1 MPISQSHQTNPA
13 AFDTLSYAKRLQ
25 GSGFTQE
32 QAEIQAE
39 TFFNIIQD
47 QLVSKRDLYDVE
59 KNLRIEIE
67 NIKKDLAVEI
77 EKVRKEFSFE
87 IAKVRVEIEKV
98 KTDLTIEIANVRK
111 DLTVEIENV
120 RKDLTVEIENVRKD
134 LRFEISNLSKELKIW
149 FGGMLVIVI
158 GVLSGIMTLIVHLP
172 N

>member
-1 MPISQSHQTNPA
+1 MPISQSHQYNPVS
-13 AFDTLSYAKRLQ
+13 FDTLSYAKRLQ
-25 GSGFTQE
+25 NSGFTQE

-59 KNLRIEIE
+59 KNLKFDME
-67 NIKKDLAVEI
+67 NI
-77 EKVRKEFSFE
+77 
-87 IAKVRVEIEKV
+87 
-98 KTDLTIEIANVRK
+98 
-111 DLTVEIENV
+111 
-120 RKDLTVEIENVRKD
+120 RKD

-172 N
+172 T